1 MLQNPEALSQT
12 RNQKRQPSLISN
24 RLVGRSSELARCVM
38 PQSKTICS
46 HCGARGACVTR
57 GDYGL
62 GDLGI
67 PIVFKEIELVYCSAC
82 GNLDPVISDLEGVI
96 TALAEALSSS
106 PAPLGDR
113 EAPFLRK
120 FPVRVAG

>member
-1 MLQNPEALSQT
+1 
-12 RNQKRQPSLISN
+12 
-24 RLVGRSSELARCVM
+24 M

-67 PIVFKEIELVYCSAC
+67 PIVLKGIELVYCSAC
-82 GNLDPVISDLEGVI
+82 GNLDPVISDLEGVL
-96 TALAEALSSS
+96 TTLAEALSSS
-106 PAPLGDR
+106 PAPLGGR
-113 EAPFLRK
+113 EEPFLRK
-120 FPVRVAG
+120 FPARSAG

>member
-1 MLQNPEALSQT
+1 MPLS
-12 RNQKRQPSLISN
+12 K
-24 RLVGRSSELARCVM
+24 A
-38 PQSKTICS
+38 ICS
-46 HCGARGACVTR
+46 HCGARTASVTR

-67 PIVFKEIELVYCSAC
+67 PIVLKEIELVYCSAC
-82 GNLDPVISDLEGVI
+82 GNLDPVIPDLEGAI
-96 TALAEALSSS
+96 TVVVEALSSS

-120 FPVRVAG
+120 FPARSAG

>member
-1 MLQNPEALSQT
+1 
-12 RNQKRQPSLISN
+12 
-24 RLVGRSSELARCVM
+24 M
-38 PQSKTICS
+38 PQSKAICS
-46 HCGARGACVTR
+46 HCGARAAR

-96 TALAEALSSS
+96 TVSAEALTSS